1 MFTAT
6 GRRIA
11 FLDGELRSSRSLR
24 CGVSLSVWFL
34 LLSILSPLVAAEST
48 VPDNETLQ
56 NDGARIGEIIIQ
68 VGDIFNPDDP
78 KEARRFH
85 RWANRLHRRTREA
98 VIRREL
104 LFRPGDRYDP
114 RLLEESER
122 LLRGLDFL
130 YDASIETIRYQDG
143 SVTVRVRTRDVWTL
157 RLGIGFSRSGGSN
170 DTSIGLRDVNL
181 LGTGKEVLLERE
193 SNVDR
198 TTTELRYVDPNI
210 AGSRIRLFSSFI
222 DSDDGSGTALTL
234 ERPFY
239 ALDTRRAG
247 GFRWERLDSVETFWS
262 AGETVAAI
270 EQERIR
276 AEFYWG
282 RSDGWKSGKVRRFLL
297 GLAYEHDAFLQ
308 QTGDELFLTDRT
320 FIYPWIEFSGISD
333 KFLEMNDLDSIRRTE
348 DLNLGSSWSVRFGRT
363 ADTWLYRATANRGW
377 RVGQDSHSLWQMH
390 SALEGRHSG
399 GQTENLILEGG
410 LRLDRRN
417 FGRHLFHA
425 SVRASGSHSLDADRQ
440 LRLGGDSGLRGYPLR
455 YLEGESTVVFTVE
468 QRFYTDW
475 HPFHL
480 ARVGAAIFA
489 DAGRVWNPQ
498 FDTTPDGWL
507 SDIGI
512 GLRVGS
518 SISSEGAMVHL
529 DLAFPL
535 DRADGIHG
543 LQFLVSTRD
552 RF

>member
-1 MFTAT
+1 MLT
-6 GRRIA
+6 RKRNRIVRLA
-11 FLDGELRSSRSLR
+11 GEWRCSRGLQ
-24 CGVSLSVWFL
+24 CGISLSALFL
-34 LLSILSPLVAAEST
+34 FLSLPQSLFAAEST
-48 VPDNETLQ
+48 VPDSETMQ
-56 NDGARIGEIIIQ
+56 ADGARIGEIIIH

-85 RWANRLHRRTREA
+85 RWANRLHRRTRES
-98 VIRREL
+98 VIRHEL
-104 LFRPGDRYDP
+104 LFRPGDVYDP

-122 LLRGLDFL
+122 LLRGLDYL
-130 YDASIETIRYQDG
+130 YDASIETIRYENG
-143 SVTVRVRTRDVWTL
+143 TVTVRVHTKDVWTL

-181 LGTGKEVLLERE
+181 LGTGKEILLERE

-198 TTTELRYVDPNI
+198 TTTELRFVDPNI
-210 AGSRIRLFSSFI
+210 AGSRIRLFTSFI
-222 DSDDGSGTALTL
+222 DSDDGFGTALTL

-247 GFRWERLDSVETFWS
+247 GVLWSRLDSVETLWS
-262 AGETVAAI
+262 AGETVAAFGQ
-270 EQERIR
+270 EQIN
-276 AEFYWG
+276 AELYWG
-282 RSDGWKSGKVRRFLL
+282 LSEGWKSGRVRRFLL
-297 GLAYEHDAFLQ
+297 GLAYEENAFLQ
-308 QTGDELFLTDRT
+308 QTGDDLALTDRK
-320 FIYPWIEFSGISD
+320 FIYPWIAFSGISD
-333 KFLEMNDLDSIRRTE
+333 KFLELNDLDSIRRTE
-348 DLNLGSSWSVRFGRT
+348 DLNLGTNWILRLGRT
-363 ADTWLYRATANRGW
+363 ADTWLYRAAADRGW
-377 RVGQDSHSLWQMH
+377 RVGEDSRSLWRLRT
-390 SALEGRHSG
+390 SLEGRHTG
-399 GQTENLILEGG
+399 GRTENLILEGG
-410 LRLDRRN
+410 LRFDHRN

-425 SVRASGSHSLDADRQ
+425 SVRGSESRALDADRQ
-440 LRLGGDSGLRGYPLR
+440 LRLGGDTGLRGYPLR
-455 YLEGESTVVFTVE
+455 YLEGEATLVFTIE
-468 QRFYTDW
+468 QRLYTDW

-535 DRADGIHG
+535 DRAEGIQG
-543 LQFLVSTRD
+543 LQFLVSTRE